1 MRIRVYYED
10 TDSGGVVYH
19 SNYLNFMERART
31 EWLRNLGINQYNL
44 KLTDNMIFIV
54 ANLDIKYR
62 KSALLDDELQINTK
76 LENIKA
82 CSLLL
87 QQEIYRDTELLT
99 VCSIKVACVDATK
112 FNPLKIPSHIKK
124 LMEPL

>member
-99 VCSIKVACVDATK
+99 FCSIKVACVDATK

>member
-76 LENIKA
+76 LANIKA

>member
-112 FNPLKIPSHIKK
+112 FNLLKIPSHIKK

>member
-54 ANLDIKYR
+54 ANLDIKYK

-99 VCSIKVACVDATK
+99 VSSIKVACVDATK
-112 FNPLKIPSHIKK
+112 FNLLKIPSHIKK

>member
-54 ANLDIKYR
+54 ANLDIKYK
-62 KSALLDDELQINTK
+62 KSALLDDELQINTR

-112 FNPLKIPSHIKK
+112 FNLLKIPSHIKK

>member
-54 ANLDIKYR
+54 ANLDIKYK

-76 LENIKA
+76 LKNIKA
-82 CSLLL
+82 CSLFL

>member
-54 ANLDIKYR
+54 ANLDIKYK

>member
-10 TDSGGVVYH
+10 TDSSGVVYH

-112 FNPLKIPSHIKK
+112 FNLLKIPSHIKK

>member
-54 ANLDIKYR
+54 ANLDIKYK

-76 LENIKA
+76 LESIKA

>member
-76 LENIKA
+76 LANIKA

-112 FNPLKIPSHIKK
+112 FNLLKIPSHIKK

>member
-62 KSALLDDELQINTK
+62 KSALLDDELQINTR
-76 LENIKA
+76 LESIKA

-112 FNPLKIPSHIKK
+112 FNLLKIPSHIKK

>member
-54 ANLDIKYR
+54 ANLDIKYK

-82 CSLLL
+82 CALLL

>member
-99 VCSIKVACVDATK
+99 ACSIKVACVDATK

>member
-54 ANLDIKYR
+54 ANLDIKYK

-76 LENIKA
+76 LANIKA

-112 FNPLKIPSHIKK
+112 FNLLKIPSHIKK

>member
-54 ANLDIKYR
+54 ANLDIKYK

-112 FNPLKIPSHIKK
+112 FNLLKIPSHIKK

>member
-54 ANLDIKYR
+54 ANLDIKYK

-76 LENIKA
+76 LESIKA

-112 FNPLKIPSHIKK
+112 FNLLKIPSHIKK

>member
-54 ANLDIKYR
+54 ANLDIKYK

-82 CSLLL
+82 CSLFL
-87 QQEIYRDTELLT
+87 QQEIYRDTELLA